1 VVARHGFGGP
11 EVWQQLDTSL
21 NALPHDTMWVLRV
34 PVCAD
39 AACSQTVVMYAAHWY
54 GSDAVKTAVY
64 DRQAQQTVDFMRLT
78 AGNEPHVLIGDL
90 NAWESPTWQCGQS
103 PTPAGLPILR
113 AAGYID
119 AWPRIHATAEG
130 FTGMTNRNGC
140 GAPAGYTWKRVDYSW
155 SSPGLEPLDITR
167 FARPDV
173 PGDASPSDHFGIIA
187 TYPFPGTPADTVPPV
202 VGLLTPSTGA
212 VVSGIITIRVE
223 ASDDVGTTR
232 IEVLEDGVVRHTLA
246 PGATSVQHDTTGQAD
261 GLHTLQARAYDAAGN
276 VGVSTLETIEFANGL
291 VPPPPPDP
299 MPSGARDIVL
309 HARRATAVAGGW
321 RVVEDTS
328 AAGGARLTHPDAG
341 APKLGAPL
349 PEPVHYFEL
358 RFSPAAGR
366 AYHLWIRA
374 RAERDSWANDSVVV
388 QFSGS
393 VSAAGAPAFRIGTT
407 SATTV
412 NLEDGL
418 NAGLA
423 GWGWQDNG
431 YGVAVLGVPLYFDGS
446 PQTIRVQTR
455 EDGLSIDQI
464 VLSAD
469 LYAAQAPGA
478 LQRDATILPETAAPA
493 PPPVPADILLHASGA
508 ATIAG
513 GWRLISDPTA
523 AGGVALGHPD
533 AGSPKLTGALAA
545 PVHYVELTF
554 TAEAGRAYRLWLRG
568 RADGDSWAND
578 SVFIQFSNAV
588 NANGAPVDR
597 IGTTQAATVNLEDGA
612 RAGLAGWG
620 WQDTGYGWASSGVS
634 CSLPPPDRR
643 PSGFRRA
650 RMACASIRSCS
661 RAAPICRPPLAR
673 QPGTRQSSGSARD
686 RPGPAREAPQPAPR
700 AVPGGRA
707 GQRIV
712 AVAES
717 VAAAP
722 ALSVTTRRTG

>member
-1 VVARHGFGGP
+1 VVARHGFGNP

-64 DRQAQQTVDFMRLT
+64 DRQGQQTVDFMRLT

-167 FARPDV
+167 FAMPDV

-187 TYPFPGTPADTVPPV
+187 TYPFPGTPTDTVPPV

-246 PGATSVQHDTTGQAD
+246 PGAPSVQHDTTGQAD

-328 AAGGARLTHPDAG
+328 AAGGARLTHPDAR
-341 APKLGAPL
+341 APKRGAPL
-349 PEPVHYFEL
+349 PVPVH
-358 RFSPAAGR
+358 
-366 AYHLWIRA
+366 
-374 RAERDSWANDSVVV
+374 
-388 QFSGS
+388 
-393 VSAAGAPAFRIGTT
+393 
-407 SATTV
+407 
-412 NLEDGL
+412 
-418 NAGLA
+418 
-423 GWGWQDNG
+423 
-431 YGVAVLGVPLYFDGS
+431 
-446 PQTIRVQTR
+446 
-455 EDGLSIDQI
+455 
-464 VLSAD
+464 
-469 LYAAQAPGA
+469 
-478 LQRDATILPETAAPA
+478 
-493 PPPVPADILLHASGA
+493 
-508 ATIAG
+508 
-513 GWRLISDPTA
+513 
-523 AGGVALGHPD
+523 
-533 AGSPKLTGALAA
+533 
-545 PVHYVELTF
+545 
-554 TAEAGRAYRLWLRG
+554 
-568 RADGDSWAND
+568 
-578 SVFIQFSNAV
+578 
-588 NANGAPVDR
+588 
-597 IGTTQAATVNLEDGA
+597 
-612 RAGLAGWG
+612 
-620 WQDTGYGWASSGVS
+620 
-634 CSLPPPDRR
+634 
-643 PSGFRRA
+643 
-650 RMACASIRSCS
+650 
-661 RAAPICRPPLAR
+661 
-673 QPGTRQSSGSARD
+673 
-686 RPGPAREAPQPAPR
+686 
-700 AVPGGRA
+700 
-707 GQRIV
+707 
-712 AVAES
+712 
-717 VAAAP
+717 
-722 ALSVTTRRTG
+722 

>member
-1 VVARHGFGGP
+1 
-11 EVWQQLDTSL
+11 
-21 NALPHDTMWVLRV
+21 
-34 PVCAD
+34 
-39 AACSQTVVMYAAHWY
+39 MYAAHWY

-167 FARPDV
+167 FAMPDV

-187 TYPFPGTPADTVPPV
+187 TYPFPGTPTDTVPPV

-328 AAGGARLTHPDAG
+328 AAGGARLT
-341 APKLGAPL
+341 
-349 PEPVHYFEL
+349 
-358 RFSPAAGR
+358 RTPA
-366 AYHLWIRA
+366 
-374 RAERDSWANDSVVV
+374 
-388 QFSGS
+388 
-393 VSAAGAPAFRIGTT
+393 
-407 SATTV
+407 
-412 NLEDGL
+412 
-418 NAGLA
+418 
-423 GWGWQDNG
+423 
-431 YGVAVLGVPLYFDGS
+431 
-446 PQTIRVQTR
+446 
-455 EDGLSIDQI
+455 
-464 VLSAD
+464 
-469 LYAAQAPGA
+469 
-478 LQRDATILPETAAPA
+478 
-493 PPPVPADILLHASGA
+493 
-508 ATIAG
+508 
-513 GWRLISDPTA
+513 
-523 AGGVALGHPD
+523 
-533 AGSPKLTGALAA
+533 
-545 PVHYVELTF
+545 
-554 TAEAGRAYRLWLRG
+554 
-568 RADGDSWAND
+568 
-578 SVFIQFSNAV
+578 
-588 NANGAPVDR
+588 
-597 IGTTQAATVNLEDGA
+597 
-612 RAGLAGWG
+612 
-620 WQDTGYGWASSGVS
+620 
-634 CSLPPPDRR
+634 RR
-643 PSGFRRA
+643 S
-650 RMACASIRSCS
+650 
-661 RAAPICRPPLAR
+661 
-673 QPGTRQSSGSARD
+673 SARRCRSLCTISSSAS
-686 RPGPAREAPQPAPR
+686 RPRRGGP
-700 AVPGGRA
+700 
-707 GQRIV
+707 
-712 AVAES
+712 
-717 VAAAP
+717 
-722 ALSVTTRRTG
+722 TTF